1 MEKIAERVNPIL
13 DFNPIRKIR
22 RNHGLEH
29 ATVHMMQRKV
39 KDLKVSGWSSPFGFV
54 LLHNASADVVEEAAN
69 DALKRMKKGDASL
82 AVHPNCGTNLI
93 TTGVLT
99 TLVGVL
105 FLWRHRLTGARLNQ
119 TLFWMILAVMAG
131 QPLGMSIQK
140 NFTTDGDPGDMAIN
154 SVFTSEIRFPTWG
167 KNLSVTLVWT
177 SAG

>member
-1 MEKIAERVNPIL
+1 MEKIAERAHPIL
-13 DFNPIRKIR
+13 DFAPIRKIR

-29 ATVHMMQRKV
+29 ATVHMMQRKH
-39 KDLKVSGWSSPFGFV
+39 KDLRVSGWSSPYGFV
-54 LLHNASADVVEEAAN
+54 LLHNAPADIANDAAH
-69 DALKRMKKGDASL
+69 DALKRMKKGEAGL

-99 TLVGVL
+99 TLVGVF

-119 TLFWMILAVMAG
+119 TLMWMILALMVG

-154 SVFTSEIRFPTWG
+154 DVFTSEIRFPSWG
-167 KNLSVTLVWT
+167 KKVSLTIVWT
-177 SAG
+177 KSG

>member
-1 MEKIAERVNPIL
+1 VQQIAERANPIL
-13 DFNPIRKIR
+13 DFTPIRKIR

-29 ATVHMMQRKV
+29 ATVHMLQRKF
-39 KDLKVSGWSSPFGFV
+39 KDLRVSGWSSPFGFV
-54 LLHNASADVVEEAAN
+54 LLHNAPADLVEGAAA
-69 DALKRMKKGDASL
+69 DALKRMKKGESGL

-119 TLFWMILAVMAG
+119 TVFWMIVAIMAG
-131 QPLGMSIQK
+131 QPLGMSLQK
-140 NFTTDGDPGDMAIN
+140 NFTTDGDPGDMEIN

-167 KNLSVTLVWT
+167 RKLSVTLVWT